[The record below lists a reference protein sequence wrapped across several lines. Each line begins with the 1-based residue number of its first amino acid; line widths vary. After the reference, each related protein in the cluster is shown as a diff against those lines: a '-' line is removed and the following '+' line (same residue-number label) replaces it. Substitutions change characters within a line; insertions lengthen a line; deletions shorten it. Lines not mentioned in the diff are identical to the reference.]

1 MRRSRVWHRGWTVAL
16 GWLIACAV
24 GERRSLAD
32 VYARLPHGPGFCNV
46 RDCGAKGDGV
56 TDDTRAFVRALEE
69 GRGHQGHKAPA
80 NVYIPPGT
88 YLVSDTLIVWRA
100 TLLAGERSMLID
112 TTFANDNR
120 TQSLNWRIS
129 GGGFFENLWN
139 PGASGDGLEITS
151 TGRTWLYSVQQEHYP
166 GTALI
171 LRGAKHVRALGLQ
184 FEISSRYVLIDRC
197 EDVRLYQT
205 IAGNWQQQ
213 VPSLVHVVG
222 GRSILL
228 VNSAVCQADAV
239 ITEKPH
245 GWTAGP
251 RSNDRGFA
259 RYTVWVA
266 GNKEVRPEGGRPP

>member
-1 MRRSRVWHRGWTVAL
+1 MWSRIVLVP
-16 GWLIACAV
+16 
-24 GERRSLAD
+24 ES
-32 VYARLPHGPGFCNV
+32 PGF
-46 RDCGAKGDGV
+46 GDP
-56 TDDTRAFVRALEE
+56 AS
-69 GRGHQGHKAPA
+69 HKPMIEIPA
-80 NVYIPPGT
+80 GPDAAVAICHLQLRMQTPGGI
-88 YLVSDTLIVWRA
+88 YCDWQ
-100 TLLAGERSMLID
+100 AGERSMLCD

-129 GGGFFENLWN
+129 GAGGGFFENLWN

-184 FEISSRYVLIDRC
+184 FEASSRYVLIDQC

-205 IAGNWQQQ
+205 IAGNWGQQ
-213 VPSLVHVVG
+213 VPSLLHVVG
-222 GRSILL
+222 SRGILL
-228 VNSAVCQADAV
+228 VNSALCRADAV

-259 RYTVWVA
+259 RYTAWVA
-266 GNKEVRPEGGRPP
+266 SDKEARPEGGAPP